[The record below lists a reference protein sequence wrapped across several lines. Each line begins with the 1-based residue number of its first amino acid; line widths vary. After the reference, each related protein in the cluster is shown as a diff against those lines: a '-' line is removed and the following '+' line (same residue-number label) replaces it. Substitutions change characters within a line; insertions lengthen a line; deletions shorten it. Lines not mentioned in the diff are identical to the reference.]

1 MTATRLETHRVDKVW
16 GRYHLGP
23 GFGDVAPGGAPVGE
37 IWFQD
42 DRDDAELLVKY
53 LFTSEKLSIQV
64 HPDDEAARTHGYP
77 RGKDEAWLILDADP
91 GATIAIGTREVMTAD
106 ELRAAD
112 LDGTIEDLVDWK
124 AVKAG
129 DVFYSPAGTI
139 HAIGAGL
146 TLIEVQQNIDL
157 TYRLYDYGRPRD
169 LHLDDGIAVSKPVP
183 YVAPTVPRA
192 LCDRRTILVEGAKF
206 VLEHWRGPLSGPV
219 AVDPAR
225 PLWLIPVIG
234 GGTLDGAR
242 FTAGEVWRAD
252 THALLTLDDG
262 AGLLI
267 AYPGK
272 SIIDGLFPPR

>member
-1 MTATRLETHRVDKVW
+1 MTATRLKTHRVDKVW
-16 GRYHLGP
+16 GRRHLEP
-23 GFGDVAPGGAPVGE
+23 AFGDAAPGGEPVGE

-64 HPDDEAARTHGYP
+64 HPDDDAARARGYA
-77 RGKDEAWLILDADP
+77 RGKDEAWLILNADP

-106 ELRAAD
+106 ELRAAA

-124 AVKAG
+124 SVKAG

-146 TLIEVQQNIDL
+146 TLIEVQQNVDL
-157 TYRLYDYGRPRD
+157 TYRLYDYGRPRE

-183 YVAPTVPRA
+183 YVTPTVPRA
-192 LCDRRTILVEGAKF
+192 LNDQRMILAEGAKF
-206 VLEHWRGPLSGPV
+206 VLEHWRGPLAGPV
-219 AVDPAR
+219 AADPAR

-234 GGTLDGAR
+234 GGAIDGAR
-242 FTAGEVWRAD
+242 FAAGEVWRVDAP
-252 THALLTLDDG
+252 AAIALDDG
-262 AGLLI
+262 AGLLV
-267 AYPGK
+267 AYPGRAV
-272 SIIDGLFPPR
+272 IDGLVAPL